1 MENNENKQDFY
12 WYVSNEDHYESNVNP
27 CQTCKHFRGNKQSS
41 SDGSLFLGMLLLL
54 AIAGCFI
61 LYSNWKT
68 DEAKLQ
74 NCLYIDE
81 KGSLHSVKN
90 GEDWNL
96 IDADYLKRIV
106 ENPSFFDDEE

>member
-12 WYVSNEDHYESNVNP
+12 WYVPNQDHYESNVNP
-27 CQTCKHFRGNKQSS
+27 CQTCKHSRGNKQSS

-54 AIAGCFI
+54 AIVGCFI
-61 LYSNWKT
+61 LYSNWKA

-90 GEDWNL
+90 GEEL
-96 IDADYLKRIV
+96 KLSFIQKVKRIIGK
-106 ENPSFFDDEE
+106 